1 MDKIK
6 PIITNSIGSD
16 KGRNI
21 LTILVVI
28 LVGLGSFGLGRLS
41 KDATNSGITI
51 KYPNQEANALNSF
64 EQEANSY
71 NPGQNTPKSQI
82 QTQNTAKQSKGSTNS
97 VGKVFFASNRG
108 SKYYSIGCS
117 GGKTLKPENKIYFA
131 TEAEAISAG
140 YEKSSS
146 CK

>member
-1 MDKIK
+1 MKKIK
-6 PIITNSIGSD
+6 QIPISEGM
-16 KGRNI
+16 KNI
-21 LTILVVI
+21 LVILVVI

-41 KDATNSGITI
+41 KDSQNPGITVKYSDVGANIISALEPVEGRPYATSEAQIEASKSELAPKVLKNSAKFNSGN
-51 KYPNQEANALNSF
+51 KA
-64 EQEANSY
+64 
-71 NPGQNTPKSQI
+71 
-82 QTQNTAKQSKGSTNS
+82 
-97 VGKVFFASNRG
+97 FFASSRG

-140 YEKSSS
+140 YQKSST